1 MLEEKGFVKGAKRKF
16 LFLYLTTGAGHIS
29 TARVLKEQILK
40 QNPDAEIVMV
50 NGFDRK
56 NFFGKAMFEHGYF
69 VATNALHGAFP
80 LIYDLSAHRPL
91 LTFFVALLRS
101 HTTRYLEKVIDRENP
116 TDIVSFHFALST
128 FAKSAIL
135 RSGKKI
141 NFTVMV
147 TDPFTTPTAWFW
159 DRRLDYFVYSEEAK
173 SFAIA
178 QKIPEKQITVVPF
191 VLNEK
196 YTVPFGKDDI
206 AALRKKHGFEREKKV
221 VLLVGGGDGFPSAVE
236 IINKCALRHADFAI
250 AIVCGKDLA
259 KRTYL
264 EGFSKIYPKLDLHV
278 FGFVNFLDE
287 LIKLSDCVVM
297 KAGPATL
304 LEVLSC
310 KKPVIISRYIHNQE
324 LGNMHFAVRN
334 KVGYFIQK
342 PGAIYDKI
350 EEILD
355 DENFDERMAEN
366 FANLKID
373 TDSSKIA
380 KLLLEK

>member
-1 MLEEKGFVKGAKRKF
+1 MARRKF

-29 TARVLKEQILK
+29 TARVLKEHILK
-40 QNPDAEIVMV
+40 QNPDSEIVMV

-69 VATNALHGAFP
+69 IATNALHGAFS
-80 LIYDLSAHRPL
+80 LIYDITMHRAAV
-91 LTFFVALLRS
+91 TFFGAILRS
-101 HTTRYLEKVIDRENP
+101 HTTRYLQKIIERENP

-141 NFTVMV
+141 NLTVMV

-173 SFAIA
+173 QFALA
-178 QKIPEKQITVVPF
+178 QKIPEKQITIVPF
-191 VLNEK
+191 VLGEK
-196 YTVPFGKDDI
+196 YTIPFDKDDI
-206 AALRKKHGFEREKKV
+206 AALRKKHGFEQDKKV
-221 VLLVGGGDGFPSAVE
+221 VLLVGGGDGIPGAVE
-236 IINKCALRHADFAI
+236 IITKCVARRAKFAI

-259 KRTYL
+259 KKTYL

-324 LGNMHFAVRN
+324 LGNMRFAVRN

-350 EEILD
+350 EEILS